1 MSTTN
6 QFSVIKVGIIGCGYW
21 GPNVIRNF
29 AALDDVEV
37 KYLCDIDQARL
48 ARLKRSCPHAKIITD
63 YREIL
68 RDKSI
73 DAVAIVV
80 PVQLHYAIAK
90 ESLTA
95 GKHTFVEKP
104 LAFKS
109 SDAQELINL
118 AERQGRILMV
128 GHTFL
133 YNSAVRYLKQYIS
146 RGECGR
152 IFYIYSNRVNLGRL
166 HRDINAFWS
175 IAPHDISIFIH
186 LLETDPISVS
196 AFGSSHLHRGI
207 ADVVFAVLKFPENVT
222 AHIHASWL
230 DPVKERRMTIVGSK
244 RMIVYDDIDSEA
256 RLKIYDKGAEMQ
268 ELPRTYGEYQYRLRA
283 GDIFIPKI
291 DFQEPLAAECQH
303 FIHCVRTG
311 TTPLTD
317 GHAGLRVVRVCEAVD
332 RSLESGGL
340 PVELD

>member
-1 MSTTN
+1 MTDQPSLIN
-6 QFSVIKVGIIGCGYW
+6 MGVIGCGYW

-29 AALDDVEV
+29 AGLDEVEL
-37 KYLCDIDQARL
+37 KYICDIDQARL
-48 ARLKRSCPHAKIITD
+48 DRLRKTYPQAKRITD
-63 YREIL
+63 YHEIL
-68 RDKSI
+68 DDKGI

-90 ESLTA
+90 ESLSA

-104 LAFKS
+104 LAS
-109 SDAQELINL
+109 NSADANELIGL
-118 AERQGRILMV
+118 ARRQQRILMV

-133 YNSAVRYLKQYIS
+133 YNSAVRYLKQYIEA
-146 RGECGR
+146 GECGR

-186 LLETDPISVS
+186 LLEADPIAVS

-207 ADVVFAVLKFPENVT
+207 ADVVFAVLRFPDNVT

-244 RMIVYDDIDSEA
+244 KMIVYDDIDNET
-256 RLKIYDKGAEMQ
+256 RVKIYDKGAEMQ
-268 ELPRTYGEYQYRLRA
+268 ELQRTYGEYQYRLRT

-291 DFQEPLAAECQH
+291 DFQEPLAVECQH
-303 FIHCVRTG
+303 FIHCIRTG

-317 GHAGLRVVRVCEAVD
+317 GRAGLRVVRVCEAVD

-340 PVELD
+340 PVSLE